1 MRTLGKGV
9 KTRGSRVVGKRGEGL
24 FDMIF
29 EKAGNQISEK
39 SREDYKR
46 FKEGKGLFDDLGNAW
61 NKMSNDFGNKFGRR
75 EHPWD
80 TPSFEQKGGGFD
92 DVINHYRKVQAEK
105 EAEKAKEYA
114 ERKSRIENAERDF
127 RALVA
132 RGGDGYVGGNGIVGE
147 LFGDLAIE
155 GGKKLYNFDKEHGS
169 HLKEG
174 VKSGLKNMVS
184 NFFTGGRGIES
195 ATRFGRGHMRFAVM
209 PDVMPEMNY
218 PAVLPDVMEG
228 SGLLDKLSKDK
239 RFSSLPNDDVS
250 GWIEKERRSTGYY
263 DRIRPAILG
272 EGM

>member
-9 KTRGSRVVGKRGEGL
+9 KTRGSRVVGKGL
-24 FDMIF
+24 FDVLSGKTTLDFGKLMD
-29 EKAGNQISEK
+29 KGSADLRRLQT
-39 SREDYKR
+39 
-46 FKEGKGLFDDLGNAW
+46 GKGFTDEIERYFDSDEV
-61 NKMSNDFGNKFGRR
+61 K
-75 EHPWD
+75 
-80 TPSFEQKGGGFD
+80 
-92 DVINHYRKVQAEK
+92 
-105 EAEKAKEYA
+105 A
-114 ERKSRIENAERDF
+114 ERKKKKEDEWNARMADIKKNSPFPRNEE
-127 RALVA
+127 LEKLL
-132 RGGDGYVGGNGIVGE
+132 GYGIVGE

-155 GGKKLYNFDKEHGS
+155 GGKKLYNFDKQHGS

-195 ATRFGRGHMRFAVM
+195 ATRFGRGFYPDMAYL
-209 PDVMPEMNY
+209 DVMPEMIY

-228 SGLLDKLSKDK
+228 KGLLDNLRKDK

-263 DRIRPAILG
+263 DRPAILG

>member
-9 KTRGSRVVGKRGEGL
+9 KTRGSRVVGKRGE
-24 FDMIF
+24 
-29 EKAGNQISEK
+29 
-39 SREDYKR
+39 
-46 FKEGKGLFDDLGNAW
+46 GLFDDLGNAW

-92 DVINHYRKVQAEK
+92 DVINHYKKVQAEK

-169 HLKEG
+169 HLKTG
-174 VKSGLKNMVS
+174 VVGGLKNMVS

-228 SGLLDKLSKDK
+228 SGLLDKLSKE